1 VIPSPP
7 AAGKSPHVRPHA
19 RTSAPQSSV
28 TDPRIAALEA
38 ALASRPPFRAVEAP
52 SLLGGART
60 PAGAARA
67 AVALLLRVRGGEV
80 ELLLIR
86 RAEREG
92 DPWSG
97 HMALPGGRWQP
108 GDANLAVTAAR
119 ETREEVGIDLWRHG
133 RRLGELDEL
142 APRSARIPG
151 IVVSPFVY
159 HLTGGPEPRPNH
171 EVQAAIWVRVDEL
184 LHPDAAIE
192 YLHDLADGGT
202 LAFPAY
208 DARGQVVWGMTH
220 RILAGFLEL
229 YAQCTAS
236 PGPE

>member
-1 VIPSPP
+1 
-7 AAGKSPHVRPHA
+7 
-19 RTSAPQSSV
+19 V

-38 ALASRPPFRAVEAP
+38 ALASRPPFRAPE
-52 SLLGGART
+52 GA
-60 PAGAARA
+60 GARA
-67 AVALLLRVRGGEV
+67 AVALLLRIEGGEP

-97 HMALPGGRWQP
+97 HMALPGGRWQA
-108 GDANLAVTAAR
+108 GDPDLAATAAR
-119 ETREEVGIDLWRHG
+119 ETREEVGIDVAAAG

-142 APRSARIPG
+142 APRSARIPS

-159 HLTGGPEPRPNH
+159 HVTGAAEPRPNH
-171 EVQAAIWVRVDEL
+171 EVQEALWVRVGEL
-184 LHPDAAIE
+184 LHPDAATE
-192 YLHDLADGGT
+192 YLHALADGT
-202 LAFPAY
+202 ALSFPAF

-229 YAQCTAS
+229 YAQS
-236 PGPE
+236 VSGLGLE